1 MTRLLSGRSVL
12 VVEDEMLVM
21 MMIEDMLADLGCET
35 ITTAATVD
43 QALRHIGSNAF
54 DVAMLDMNLG
64 GSSSEQVADALATH
78 HVPFIYSTGN
88 TGSNMRQGHSDR
100 PVLRKPFKAE
110 TLEALLMVALLT
122 GNSRANSET

>member
-1 MTRLLSGRSVL
+1 MTKLLSGRSVL
-12 VVEDEMLVM
+12 VVEDEMLVV
-21 MMIEDMLADLGCET
+21 MMIEDMLADLGCEA

-43 QALRHIGSNAF
+43 QALRHIAGKAF

-64 GSSSEQVADALATH
+64 GSSSEQVADALASH

-88 TGSNMRQGHSDR
+88 TGSDMRQGHSDR

-110 TLEALLMVALLT
+110 TLEELLTVALLAGRSGAHFGT
-122 GNSRANSET
+122 